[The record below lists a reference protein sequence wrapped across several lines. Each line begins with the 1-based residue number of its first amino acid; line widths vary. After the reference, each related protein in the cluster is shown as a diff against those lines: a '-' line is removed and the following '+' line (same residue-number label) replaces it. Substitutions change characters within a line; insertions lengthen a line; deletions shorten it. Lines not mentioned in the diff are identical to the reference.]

1 MLKLFQ
7 SDTSFIAESELMIS
21 ERVTGFI
28 EQRGPAKIAHQYGPL
43 SPFYRRELN
52 RYFDTT
58 GVCWWFP
65 VEHSNSAATALRI
78 FEAFCLKYGVQ
89 QRDLG
94 MGPFHARIS
103 PIGNEKC
110 RGMCIFD
117 ATPGSL
123 RLTERLADSFGD
135 ILEEAILFARRQK
148 DASAVDELEAF
159 ADFVDDLQPQ
169 SLEDT
174 RAIEPEDEEDGSII
188 IAAGEI
194 AIHESAQGPMQAVVL
209 EHRYTP
215 HGLMY
220 ELKPFTEKKTKTQ
233 CPRARRV
240 PASKRLSQKSGVRW
254 LVAVN
259 TVQPIPGETKMVR
272 VNLNTG
278 KLKPL

>member
-1 MLKLFQ
+1 MIAFYPARALIQDQLGKWEAVLK
-7 SDTSFIAESELMIS
+7 
-21 ERVTGFI
+21 
-28 EQRGPAKIAHQYGPL
+28 PL
-43 SPFYRRELN
+43 N
-52 RYFDTT
+52 
-58 GVCWWFP
+58 
-65 VEHSNSAATALRI
+65 
-78 FEAFCLKYGVQ
+78 LKFGVQ

-94 MGPFHARIS
+94 MGPFHARVS
-103 PIGNEKC
+103 PTGIEKC

-117 ATPGSL
+117 ATQGSL

-159 ADFVDDLQPQ
+159 AGFVRDLRPQ

-174 RAIEPEDEEDGSII
+174 REIEPEDEENCLTV

-194 AIHESAQGPMQAVVL
+194 AIHESAQGPMQVVVL
-209 EHRYTP
+209 EHQFTP

-220 ELKPFTEKKTKTQ
+220 ELKPFTEKKNDDVTSS
-233 CPRARRV
+233 RARRV

-254 LVAVN
+254 LVAAN

-272 VNLNTG
+272 VNLLTG